1 MSERLEDA
9 RHAYEE
15 CLQLARTVRDS
26 RLIYVSLEGLI
37 DIAAETGHFEE
48 AVTRCRELV
57 VLSRADRLNG
67 GLALALSNLSEA
79 LVELDQL
86 DEALITARE
95 ATPLHAQEGTALW
108 VWLVSFA
115 RMAYKRGR
123 VSEAALA
130 FGRAQ
135 ARYGSASHKHRAR
148 EGLLALLRRSLPTA
162 ELQRLL
168 AEGAALTDE
177 EAAHMAL
184 AA

>member
-1 MSERLEDA
+1 MSDRLEEA
-9 RHAYEE
+9 RVAYEE

-37 DIAAETGHFEE
+37 DIAAKTRDFEG
-48 AVTRCRELV
+48 AVTRCQELV
-57 VLSRADRLNG
+57 VMSRADRLNG
-67 GLALALSNLSEA
+67 GLALALSYLSEA

-95 ATPLHAQEGTALW
+95 ATTLHAQEGTPLW

-123 VSEAALA
+123 VSDAALA
-130 FGRAQ
+130 FGRAE
-135 ARYGSASHKHRAR
+135 AKYGSVSNNRR
-148 EGLLALLRRSLPTA
+148 DRDEVRALLTQSLSST

-177 EAAHMAL
+177 EAAHIAL
-184 AA
+184 AS